1 MWNLRE
7 KETHGQFLHY
17 RERIYIGQNWK
28 DWAYSIL
35 STVSWDVLVLDQ
47 LGVDY
52 LYGDMDLWY
61 GDTEL

>member
-1 MWNLRE
+1 MDSFCITV
-7 KETHGQFLHY
+7 KEYTLA
-17 RERIYIGQNWK
+17 RIERIER
-28 DWAYSIL
+28 
-35 STVSWDVLVLDQ
+35 TVFTSWDVLVLDQ